1 MTHADKILGLQIS
14 DGQTDRQYSTHKIEH
29 RGDSLE
35 TYLDLADDETLGDQ
49 FSDAIQLDQETS
61 ETYTDADGIEQS
73 YPHRVR
79 VGSATVRDAVVAE
92 LTDAGVD
99 HVVAEYALTDT
110 QKYVLE
116 REGVTNDDAVNLALE
131 KRAGLLDRALVDD
144 QTREP
149 IADAIQQIQSQ
160 DADLGTAL
168 ANVYEILTGET
179 PTETVDRL
187 SG

>member
-1 MTHADKILGLQIS
+1 VTNADKILRLTIDAGEIS
-14 DGQTDRQYSTHKIEH
+14 RQYSTHKIEH
-29 RGDSLE
+29 RGDALDS
-35 TYLDLADDETLGDQ
+35 YLNISDSGVLADQ
-49 FSDAIQLDQETS
+49 FSDPIQIDQETS
-61 ETYTDADGIEQS
+61 ETFTDADGVEQP

-79 VGSATVRDAVVAE
+79 VGSAAVRDAVVSE

-99 HVVAEYALTDT
+99 HIVSAYALTEM

-116 REGVTNDDAVNLALE
+116 RGGVTNDDAVNRALE
-131 KRAGLLDRALVDD
+131 KRIGLLDRALVDD

-149 IADAIQQIQSQ
+149 IATAIQQIQSQ

-168 ANVYEILTGET
+168 TNVYEVLTGET
-179 PTETVDRL
+179 PTETTDRL